1 MQKNKNKKN
10 RIFLR
15 ICLLLIIFF
24 LTAIESPLKI
34 QNKAECFEELALL
47 TFNISLLGYSI

>member
-1 MQKNKNKKN
+1 MPMTS
-10 RIFLR
+10 RH
-15 ICLLLIIFF
+15 FF

>member
-1 MQKNKNKKN
+1 MQKIKIKKKQDISKNMPTS
-10 RIFLR
+10 RH
-15 ICLLLIIFF
+15 FF